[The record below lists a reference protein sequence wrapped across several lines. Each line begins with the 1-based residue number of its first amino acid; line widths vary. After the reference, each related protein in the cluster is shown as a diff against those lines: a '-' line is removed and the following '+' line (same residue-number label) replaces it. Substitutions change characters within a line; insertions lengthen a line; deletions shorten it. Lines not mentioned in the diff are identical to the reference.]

1 MSQHNADD
9 RPDKTHDKKHA
20 VSIHSS
26 TQALPSVLNSQP
38 STIQPRLPQLIHAQP
53 DELNLALLEAQLQLR
68 AQNRHTPV
76 NSVLIL
82 VSGIELAGKGEAVT
96 QLREWVDPR
105 YLKVKANLSHSLADN
120 QPFWQD
126 YTDAIPACGQI
137 VVLFGNWYGD
147 LLHRALH
154 DADYSSAQ
162 LQQALAQMRQFE
174 QDLQANGVTLIKCW
188 FDISWACLQQRLDQ
202 LDPSARQWQ
211 QLHGLDW
218 RDPQQYQRIQ
228 QIRQQM
234 TDDWFVINGED
245 AEWRNLAFGH
255 LVLDALKTPQP
266 VLQAVSAAQAIEHQ
280 AWQAAEIPALLLYPA
295 SQKLE
300 KQHYKLQLAH
310 LQQALA
316 PRLRQQAQQSAVV
329 LVFEG
334 MDAAGKGGAIRRVVA
349 ALDPREY
356 EIHSIAAPDSFEL
369 RHPYLWRFWQR
380 LPKPGGIT
388 IFDRSWYGRVL
399 VERVEG
405 LASEAEWQRAY
416 AEIIHFEQQLSQ
428 CGIVVVKFWL
438 GVSKSEQLKRFKSR
452 EETAHKRYKLTDEDW
467 RNRKKWDRYLQ
478 AAADMLQHTHSP
490 QSPWHIIAT
499 DDKRTARLQVLEA
512 INNQLAV
519 TSALPVTTVE

>member
-1 MSQHNADD
+1 
-9 RPDKTHDKKHA
+9 
-20 VSIHSS
+20 
-26 TQALPSVLNSQP
+26 
-38 STIQPRLPQLIHAQP
+38 
-53 DELNLALLEAQLQLR
+53 LQLR

-416 AEIIHFEQQLSQ
+416 AEINHFEQQLSQ

>member
-9 RPDKTHDKKHA
+9 RPDETHDKKHA
-20 VSIHSS
+20 VSIHPS
-26 TQALPSVLNSQP
+26 TQALPSVLNNQP
-38 STIQPRLPQLIHAQP
+38 STSQPHLPQLIHAQP

-105 YLKVKANLSHSLADN
+105 YLKVKAKLSHSLADN

-234 TDDWFVINGED
+234 TEDWFVINGED

-266 VLQAVSAAQAIEHQ
+266 VASAVTAAEQKT
-280 AWQAAEIPALLLYPA
+280 WQVAEIPAVLLHPA
-295 SQKLE
+295 SQKVE
-300 KQHYKLQLAH
+300 KQHYKVQLAH

-316 PRLRQQAQQSAVV
+316 PRLRQQAQQSAVI

-349 ALDPREY
+349 SLDPREY

-380 LPKPGGIT
+380 LPKLGGIT

-416 AEIIHFEQQLSQ
+416 AEINHFEQQLSQ

-499 DDKRTARLQVLEA
+499 DDKRTARLLVLEA
-512 INNQLAV
+512 INNQLAA
-519 TSALPVTTVE
+519 TSALPVMTVE